1 MVSKSKGHLQV
12 TLQGD
17 SVSFHKW
24 FANAG
29 RFMTFT
35 REEALVVASLLQE
48 VLQDDQLLG
57 DSSSHPQPPSV
68 VSG

>member
-1 MVSKSKGHLQV
+1 MVSKSKGHLEV
-12 TLQGD
+12 SIYDD
-17 SVSFHKW
+17 SVSIHKW
-24 FANAG
+24 FYDAG

-57 DSSSHPQPPSV
+57 NATPRP
-68 VSG
+68 